1 MYNKDLCKSTTRI
14 CVYVQQG
21 SVYMYNKDLCICT
34 TRICVYV
41 RQRSV
46 YMYIKDLCICTT
58 RICVYVQ
65 QGYVSTAKVLTVKS
79 VMKKQDIWKEH
90 ATKPAH

>member
-1 MYNKDLCKSTTRI
+1 MYNKDLCIIMYNKDLCICTTKI

-21 SVYMYNKDLCICT
+21 SVY
-34 TRICVYV
+34 
-41 RQRSV
+41 S
-46 YMYIKDLCICTT
+46 TT